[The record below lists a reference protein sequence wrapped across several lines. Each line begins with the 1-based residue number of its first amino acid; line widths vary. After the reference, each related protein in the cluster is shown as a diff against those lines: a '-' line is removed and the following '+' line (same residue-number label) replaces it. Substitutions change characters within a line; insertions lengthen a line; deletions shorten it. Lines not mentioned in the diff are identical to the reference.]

1 MKKVLLLLA
10 VLGLPFF
17 LAACGSEEQGDFTP
31 GVYFGYSSG
40 HQNSFAV
47 VTVDDNGM
55 IVSVLIDSV
64 YLKSEAGGPVNWVSR
79 GNDVS
84 GIATTKRSLDGG
96 CGYNMWPAQ
105 PVVNCEVEGEIMWVE
120 QVNMIAAAVVE
131 NQGVPS
137 WTLEENYFGED
148 GIAGVSIRVNAYI
161 EAVNAALAQARN

>member
-1 MKKVLLLLA
+1 MKKVLLFLA

-17 LAACGSEEQGDFTP
+17 LVACDSAEQGDYTP

-55 IVSVLIDSV
+55 IVSVIIDSV
-64 YLKSEAGGPVNWVSR
+64 YMKSEAGGPVSWVSR
-79 GNDVS
+79 GNDVE

-96 CGYNMWPAQ
+96 CAYNMWPSQ

-131 NQGVPS
+131 AQGLPN
-137 WTLEENYFGED
+137 WTLEDNYFGED
-148 GIAGVSIRVNAYI
+148 GVAGVSIRVNAYI
-161 EAVNAALAQARN
+161 EAIQNALNQAQ

>member
-1 MKKVLLLLA
+1 MKKVLLLIA
-10 VLGLPFF
+10 VLGLPFL
-17 LAACGSEEQGDFTP
+17 LAACGSEQGDYTP

-105 PVVNCEVEGEIMWVE
+105 PVVNCEVEGEIMWVA
-120 QVNMIAAAVVE
+120 QVDMIAAAVVE
-131 NQGVPS
+131 NQALPS
-137 WTLEENYFGED
+137 WNLVDNKFGED
-148 GIAGVSIRVNAYI
+148 GIAGVSITVNAYI
-161 EAVNAALAQARN
+161 TAIQNALSQARP

>member
-17 LAACGSEEQGDFTP
+17 LAACGSEQGDFTP

-64 YLKSEAGGPVNWVSR
+64 HLKAEEGGPANWVHR
-79 GNDVS
+79 ENDVT
-84 GIATTKRSLDGG
+84 GIATTKRSLNGG
-96 CGYNMWPAQ
+96 CAYNMWPAQ
-105 PVVNCEVEGEIMWVE
+105 PVVNCEVEGEIMWVA
-120 QVNMIAAAVVE
+120 QVDMIAAAVVE
-131 NQGVPS
+131 NQGLPS
-137 WTLEENYFGED
+137 WTITENRFGED
-148 GIAGVSIRVNAYI
+148 GIAGVTIRVNTYI
-161 EAVNAALAQARN
+161 TAIENALSQARP